1 MAKEQFGYWD
11 YVKGA
16 YKAKAKLKGLGE
28 VPVNQLFVLAVGVLG
43 LSNPGFWVL
52 GAGLELAFLF
62 LASHDP
68 RFRKWMNAVA
78 AAERS
83 GDWEARKKAMLDG
96 LSRERSG
103 RYESLEQ
110 NCSEL
115 IGLGQKLGGEG
126 TALEQ
131 QAYDGVNKLLWIF
144 LKLLVS
150 AQVLDGH
157 LRATSRKQL
166 EQEIAQ
172 YEKDYQQVAED
183 PSRERVA
190 RSLHATLELARKRM
204 ENLNAAWEQ
213 VQFIHAELIRIE
225 QQVALILQEA
235 ALARDSTF
243 LTERVDTVMSSFAQT
258 QDWMKAHA
266 QILGPVEEELET
278 PPPTFQ
284 MQR

>member
-1 MAKEQFGYWD
+1 MAEEQFGYWD

-16 YKAKAKLKGLGE
+16 FQARPKLKGLGH
-28 VPVNQLFVLAVGVLG
+28 VPVNQLFLFAMGVLG
-43 LSNPGFWVL
+43 LANPGFWML

-68 RFRKWMNAVA
+68 RFRKWMDAMA

-83 GDWEARKKAMLDG
+83 GDGETRKKAMLSG
-96 LSRERSG
+96 LSRERAD
-103 RYESLEQ
+103 RYQGLEL

-115 IGLGQKLGGEG
+115 IELGQKLGGEG
-126 TALEQ
+126 TALQQ
-131 QAYDGVNKLLWIF
+131 QAYDGVNRLLWIF

-150 AQVLDGH
+150 AQMLEGH
-157 LRATSRKQL
+157 LQAVSRPQL
-166 EQEIAQ
+166 EGEIAQ
-172 YEKDYQQVAED
+172 YENDYRQAAED
-183 PSRERVA
+183 PTRERVA
-190 RSLHATLELARKRM
+190 RSLHSTLELAGKRLQ
-204 ENLNAAWEQ
+204 NLNAAQEQ
-213 VQFIHAELIRIE
+213 VQFIEAELVRIE
-225 QQVALILQEA
+225 QQLALILQES

-258 QDWMKAHA
+258 QDWMKANA